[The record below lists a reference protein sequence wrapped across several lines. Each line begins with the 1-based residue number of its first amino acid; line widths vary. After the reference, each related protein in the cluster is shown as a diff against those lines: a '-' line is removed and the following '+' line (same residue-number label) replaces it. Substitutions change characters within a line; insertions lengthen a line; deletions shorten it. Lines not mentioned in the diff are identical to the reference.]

1 MVRHYLALSQRNFG
15 VDTGFY
21 PLGSCTMKYN
31 PKVNEQ
37 IARLPGFAETHPLQD
52 PETVQGN
59 LALMFE
65 LQQWLAEIGGF
76 AGVSLQPS
84 AGAHGEFTG
93 LLMMRAYHRERGDLK
108 RTRILIPDSAH
119 GTNPASTTMAGFT
132 AVELPSDARG
142 NVDLEA
148 VRAACDDTVA
158 GIMITNPNT
167 LGLFEE
173 HIERG
178 RAAGARVRRA
188 GLRRRR
194 QHERA
199 RRHRA
204 ARRSRLRRDALQSA
218 QDLRDAAWRRR
229 PGLPVRSASRRGSKD
244 FLPGPVIESRAT
256 QADGARYVLA
266 MPPKSIGRV
275 STFFGN
281 FGMFVR
287 AYAYIRRHG
296 AAGLR
301 ANSEH
306 AVLNANYLRVKLR
319 DAFTVPFDRINM
331 HEFVCRGAIE
341 GTGVRALDV
350 SKRLLD
356 YGFHP
361 PTNYFPLIVPEALM
375 IEPTE
380 TESKPTLDAFVAAM
394 QAIAQEAQ
402 SDPALVKGAPH
413 ETPVRR
419 LDEVKAAR
427 ELVLTDRAKTP
438 RRRLRGKSAHGRTEC
453 GSSAQTHAALRRC
466 TCGSA
471 RAWCRSPAT
480 TCRCNIPP
488 ASSRSTCIPAPP
500 PACSTFRTWAR
511 SRCARAPGA
520 SRTPRARS
528 RRWCPATS
536 SGSPWAGSATR
547 CSPTPRAACS
557 MT

>member
-1 MVRHYLALSQRNFG
+1 MSRDKIPTLYELSVPGRHGIDLPAPDVPQTPLPADDVRADCDLPELSQLEVVRHYLTLSQRNFG

-21 PLGSCTMKYN
+21 PLGSCTMKFN

-37 IARLPGFAETHPLQD
+37 IARLSGFAEAHPLQE
-52 PETVQGN
+52 PEMVQGN

-93 LLMMRAYHRERGDLK
+93 LLMMRAYHGERGDLK

-119 GTNPASTTMAGFT
+119 GTNPASTSMAGFT

-148 VRAACDDTVA
+148 VRAACDDTIA

-173 HIERG
+173 HIGEVVQLVHDCG
-178 RAAGARVRRA
+178 GLVYGDGANMNALAGIT
-188 GLRRRR
+188 
-194 QHERA
+194 
-199 RRHRA
+199 
-204 ARRSRLRRDALQSA
+204 
-218 QDLRDAAWRRR
+218 R
-229 PGLPVRSASRRGSKD
+229 PGDLGFDVMHYNLHKTFATPHGGGGPGSGPVGVSARLKD
-244 FLPGPVIESRAT
+244 FLPGPVVTLMRDTE
-256 QADGARYVLA
+256 GARYDLA
-266 MPPKSIGRV
+266 MPAKSIGQV

-287 AYAYIRRHG
+287 AYAYIRQHG

-301 ANSEH
+301 ENSEH

-319 DAFTVPFDRINM
+319 DAFTVPFDRVNM

-380 TESKPTLDAFVAAM
+380 TEAKPTLDAFVAAM
-394 QAIAQEAQ
+394 QAIAKEAQ

-413 ETPVRR
+413 DTPVKR

-427 ELVLTDRAKTP
+427 ELVLSDRTKAATP
-438 RRRLRGKSAHGRTEC
+438 
-453 GSSAQTHAALRRC
+453 
-466 TCGSA
+466 
-471 RAWCRSPAT
+471 
-480 TCRCNIPP
+480 
-488 ASSRSTCIPAPP
+488 
-500 PACSTFRTWAR
+500 
-511 SRCARAPGA
+511 
-520 SRTPRARS
+520 
-528 RRWCPATS
+528 
-536 SGSPWAGSATR
+536 
-547 CSPTPRAACS
+547 
-557 MT
+557 